1 MAALI
6 YPRVYG
12 QFPGRDTTVLQGF
25 SNFESFDS
33 FDYYFA
39 PVVGS
44 SSSSAF
50 ITSPPAV
57 SAPAPPLK
65 YEDLLRVS
73 TANNMTDQQL
83 QQQTRL
89 EPNAS
94 SPASTRPAAVCTC
107 CIYGQ
112 QPSPVDTYDP
122 YETVIVSPR
131 DLCVPADFPTRS
143 PTSRLPTQFA
153 YLPAAR
159 TTANTAT
166 MVRGLSSSSSSL
178 ASSPRMVPLGHPNTR
193 PSRTDPFLPAPIIT
207 SALPA
212 SSSSW
217 SVAGVSDLDLT
228 PAATLTH
235 DDFFDPVTSEPSSS
249 PSSPVSSSFD
259 RLEGPLSFA
268 LDAESDFF
276 IDVQGQC
283 HQEMQFANEEEM
295 PDCNSMNSGDDMQ
308 QQHMDGGAESHESDE
323 GHDDDDDTSDF
334 AGSDDHASDE
344 EDPDDTPYTPKR
356 RTRRAS
362 ARKDG
367 NNSSSS
373 DVAAA
378 TGDDDESFS
387 PVVRE
392 TKSAREILADT
403 ANWARTSAGRYRCPH
418 RGCIKTFQR
427 KFNGS
432 THYATHFDLRQ
443 FSCPQ
448 CPRTFTRSYD
458 LKRHCRLHEDGKW
471 ESRRGSASARK
482 QSRSS

>member
-12 QFPGRDTTVLQGF
+12 QFPGRDTTVHQGF
-25 SNFESFDS
+25 SPFESFDS

-39 PVVGS
+39 SVGS

-50 ITSPPAV
+50 ITSPPSM
-57 SAPAPPLK
+57 SATAPPLK

-73 TANNMTDQQL
+73 TANMNDH
-83 QQQTRL
+83 QQTRL
-89 EPNAS
+89 EPDAS
-94 SPASTRPAAVCTC
+94 TQAPTRPAAVCTC

-143 PTSRLPTQFA
+143 PTTRLPTQFA

-159 TTANTAT
+159 PTANTNT

-178 ASSPRMVPLGHPNTR
+178 ASSPRMVPLGHPSTR
-193 PSRTDPFLPAPIIT
+193 SSRTDPFLPAPIIT

-212 SSSSW
+212 SSSW
-217 SVAGVSDLDLT
+217 SVAGVNDLGLT

-235 DDFFDPVTSEPSSS
+235 DDSFDPVISEPSSS

-276 IDVQGQC
+276 VDVQGRCQ
-283 HQEMQFANEEEM
+283 QGLQFAHEEEM
-295 PDCNSMNSGDDMQ
+295 SDCNAMNSSDDMQ
-308 QQHMDGGAESHESDE
+308 QQNPDGGADSHDSDE

-356 RTRRAS
+356 RARRAS

-367 NNSSSS
+367 SSS
-373 DVAAA
+373 DAAA
-378 TGDDDESFS
+378 TGDDDESS
-387 PVVRE
+387 SSVVRE
-392 TKSAREILADT
+392 KKSAREILADT
-403 ANWARTSAGRYRCPH
+403 ANWARTAAGRYRCPH
-418 RGCIKTFQR
+418 RGCMKTFQR